1 MSEENLSQ
9 YSETALASLT
19 LPNVIFPALELV
31 CFFKVLLL
39 KQTNKSINH
48 LIINI

>member
-19 LPNVIFPALELV
+19 LPNVIYPTLELV
-31 CFFKVLLL
+31 IFLLL
-39 KQTNKSINH
+39 FFFSF
-48 LIINI
+48 